1 MILYIKNDETTE
13 APQFHQIGNEQTG
26 LKPHT
31 QNLNLHPKRMI
42 TRLNQ
47 GVKISFF
54 AIGLFLML
62 GAMGGCDAGLMP
74 FGDAVALSSFGLA
87 LFGISIKL

>member
-1 MILYIKNDETTE
+1 MTLYIKNDETTE
-13 APQFHQIGNEQTG
+13 DPQFHQTNNERMG
-26 LKPHT
+26 LRPHT
-31 QNLNLHPKRMI
+31 KNLNPCSAKMI
-42 TRLNQ
+42 TRMKQ
-47 GVKISFF
+47 GVKISFS

-87 LFGISIKL
+87 LFGISVKL